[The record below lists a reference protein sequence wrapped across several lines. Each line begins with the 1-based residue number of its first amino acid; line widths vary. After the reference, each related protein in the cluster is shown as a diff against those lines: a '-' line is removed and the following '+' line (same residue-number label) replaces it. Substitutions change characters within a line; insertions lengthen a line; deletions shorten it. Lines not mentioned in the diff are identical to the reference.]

1 MEAAVST
8 NTTAE
13 PLSIVEQLKNYA
25 DSNKISISVLAKE
38 TGLGRSTISKYVNG
52 AYGSDTANVDK
63 RVAQFLSKHT
73 GNIINLPTAA
83 VPKTSQ
89 KPRFYES
96 RDAKAVLGVCQSCQ
110 EYASMGVVIA
120 RSGRGKTYSLRE
132 YAKLP
137 RVAYIECGGSM
148 CRSDIVHSIENALG
162 LPRGRG
168 TVWQR
173 EEAIFEF
180 LNYNK
185 GYLLIIDEADK
196 LINNGKFSKIEL
208 LREIF
213 DHYNVGMVFAGEPE
227 MTVQIQTYFD
237 RMENRIVFQAELKG
251 LLPSEV
257 EEYLSDFDITP
268 EAMTEFKERACGM
281 RRSCFRL
288 LDHTLSNVQ
297 RILEGSA
304 DQTITARVLEQA
316 SAMMML

>member
-1 MEAAVST
+1 
-8 NTTAE
+8 
-13 PLSIVEQLKNYA
+13 
-25 DSNKISISVLAKE
+25 
-38 TGLGRSTISKYVNG
+38 
-52 AYGSDTANVDK
+52 
-63 RVAQFLSKHT
+63 
-73 GNIINLPTAA
+73 
-83 VPKTSQ
+83 
-89 KPRFYES
+89 
-96 RDAKAVLGVCQSCQ
+96 
-110 EYASMGVVIA
+110 MGVVIA

-213 DHYNVGMVFAGEPE
+213 DHSNVGMVFTGEPE
-227 MTVQIQTYFD
+227 MTVHVGCGEAVSGCLTIRYPMSSVFLREAQI
-237 RMENRIVFQAELKG
+237 KP
-251 LLPSEV
+251 LLPGCS
-257 EEYLSDFDITP
+257 SRP
-268 EAMTEFKERACGM
+268 
-281 RRSCFRL
+281 RL
-288 LDHTLSNVQ
+288 
-297 RILEGSA
+297 
-304 DQTITARVLEQA
+304 
-316 SAMMML
+316 